1 MSRQSGQV
9 LIIIVAT
16 LLLGGGGLAAGV
28 VLTGKPVSELKK
40 ESLAMVQ
47 DRGRRENIEGV
58 FKRWDKDIEAL
69 YSKRDKNRKAIV
81 ELMQKRG
88 ATLSDFDRVYV
99 ESDAIEAQAFEAA
112 LDMRFALRQQL
123 SPEEWRKLFAARQP
137 S

>member
-9 LIIIVAT
+9 LIIIVAA

-47 DRGRRENIEGV
+47 DRDRRENVEGV

-69 YSKRDKNRKAIV
+69 LAKRDKNRKAIV

-88 ATLSDFDRVYV
+88 ATLADFNRVYA
-99 ESDAIEAQAFEAA
+99 ESDAIETQAFEAA

-123 SPEEWRKLFAARQP
+123 TPEEWRKLFTARKP
-137 S
+137 